1 MSTHTTLFSLKK
13 MTTVAAA
20 SILLSAC
27 GGGGGGGVA
36 TTTTDEVTESGGEIV
51 ASAYELPEQLEIVQ
65 SSEED
70 NVSNSLSRSASNSR
84 SVSFAR
90 AFSDSG
96 TDYDEAE
103 QHIHTWLEALQP
115 VELVNTILCFTGQMN
130 AEQMVGEDPYTVL
143 IDMGECEDEGDS
155 ADSSTQTAGQ
165 SSSAS
170 GADQSYVE
178 AVIRSQV
185 NSDNQVEVHA
195 WVPEMQF
202 GDGEDDTMLLKMKG
216 VVTEGA
222 SDDNPFGQFTL
233 NWEIKNPEDP
243 DGDAVGY
250 GEIATVETLNGF
262 IGFTLYDY
270 MEDEFGEML
279 GRASV
284 VMRDDLSDGVALTAT
299 EFETEMMG
307 PMEMDGER
315 AYAVSFNEDNILIQ
329 EADSIDELP
338 YKNGGSN
345 SSGMCLA
352 KDSFKEAVWGYGM
365 YDAETGEEIEVN
377 GGFPIRYDS
386 DDDGDED
393 SYGYVGY
400 WGLWTE
406 DEGALGNGDTVIRDT
421 FGQGEG
427 ESYTLVQS
435 QGRLIKKEVIT
446 LGLTEVSGV
455 DFYYWDAELHQGDE
469 FVENEENFEQE
480 ENQEFA
486 QSSEFSENQENQ
498 ENQENSE
505 NEESQGGYDQ
515 WIVRYVDGAFRK
527 VAGMRWGENGPET
540 TELEAPITITLEDGH
555 PLFLHSDQLGGGVQY
570 KQGDD
575 SVSFH
580 KESFMT
586 GTEAEFSS
594 NGEMDLVCA
603 DRCVKAGLT
612 AEEVAEWEGGFEETV
627 ESFENAYSYNFSTSG
642 INAMTLTSDGTTVG
656 FPSDVSEDSP
666 NFWGIQSGPMVTAEV
681 AAGLNSPYDVYDPE
695 LVSTYYVWETGPNDW
710 NKTSLLVDSLGDILA
725 FDKPM
730 EFSYSHTEAAH
741 REGSANTFEEVGEQT
756 FMLHYNGPGD
766 LHGIPFASVGGDEE
780 FQFWYPLF
788 NLNDG
793 TRVGPNNE
801 YVIKARDIERK
812 MNEDEGGCS
821 ALVVNDPAAPV
832 PDDVEVDLDDIGD
845 VPEADEAPV
854 FVGGFAPT
862 DDEEV

>member
-1 MSTHTTLFSLKK
+1 MSKNTTLFTLKK
-13 MTTVAAA
+13 MSTVAAA

-27 GGGGGGGVA
+27 GGGGGGVA
-36 TTTTDEVTESGGEIV
+36 TTTDEVSESGGDIV

-65 SSEED
+65 SGD
-70 NVSNSLSRSASNSR
+70 GDDVSSSLSRSVSASR
-84 SVSFAR
+84 SVGFAR

-170 GADQSYVE
+170 GAEQSYVE

-185 NSDNQVEVHA
+185 NSSNQVEVHA

-202 GDGEDDTMLLKMKG
+202 GGSEEDTMLLKMKG

-222 SDDNPFGQFTL
+222 SEENPFGQFTL
-233 NWEIKNPEDP
+233 NWEIKNPADP

-284 VMRDDLSDGVALTAT
+284 VMREDLSDGVALTAT
-299 EFETEMMG
+299 EFETDMMG

-329 EADSIDELP
+329 EAESIAELP

-345 SSGMCLA
+345 SSGTCLA
-352 KDSFKEAVWGYGM
+352 KDSFKEAVWSYGM
-365 YDAETGEEIEVN
+365 YDAETGDEIEVN

-406 DEGALGNGDTVIRDT
+406 EENALSNGDTVVRDT

-427 ESYTLVQS
+427 ETYTLVQS

-446 LGLTEVSGV
+446 LDLAEVSGV
-455 DFYYWDAELHQGDE
+455 DFYYWDEELHQDSGPS
-469 FVENEENFEQE
+469 ENEENFEQQQ
-480 ENQEFA
+480 NQ
-486 QSSEFSENQENQ
+486 EFSEN
-498 ENQENSE
+498 ENSEQNFE
-505 NEESQGGYDQ
+505 NEESQQGGYDQ
-515 WIVRYVDGAFRK
+515 WIVRYEDGAFKK

-540 TELEAPITITLEDGH
+540 TDLEAPVTITLEDGH

-575 SVSFH
+575 SISFH

-586 GTEAEFSS
+586 GTEEEFAS
-594 NGEMDLVCA
+594 NGEMSLVCA

-612 AEEVAEWEGGFEETV
+612 AEDVAQWEGGFEPTAET
-627 ESFENAYSYNFSTSG
+627 FETAYSYDFSVSG
-642 INAMTLTSDGTTVG
+642 LNAMTLTSDGTAVG
-656 FPSDVSEDSP
+656 FPSGVSEDSP

-681 AAGLNSPYDVYDPE
+681 AAGLSSPYDVYDPE

-710 NKTSLLVDSLGDILA
+710 NKTSLLVDSVGDILA

-730 EFSYSHTEAAH
+730 DFSYSHTEAAH
-741 REGSANTFEEVGEQT
+741 REGSANSFAEVGEQT

-766 LHGIPFASVGGDEE
+766 LHGIPFASIGGEEDE

-812 MNEDEGGCS
+812 MNEDMGGCS

-832 PDDVEVDLDDIGD
+832 PTDVEVDLDDIGD
-845 VPEADEAPV
+845 VPEADEAPA
-854 FVGGFAPT
+854 FVGGLAPS
-862 DDEEV
+862 DEEEV